1 LGYDNATRV
10 TEQKKVEGKND
21 LMTNAKVQTMSQSSS
36 RAQQNCRTVIGAIHG
51 DNTAIHPY
59 LSTCY
64 AGAER
69 VIADADL
76 LIHDVIRKVVSPTSH
91 RTNEH
96 REVVRL
102 LKRRQVSGQ
111 PHGL

>member
-1 LGYDNATRV
+1 MNVLAI
-10 TEQKKVEGKND
+10 
-21 LMTNAKVQTMSQSSS
+21 NAKVQTMSQSSS
-36 RAQQNCRTVIGAIHG
+36 RAQQNYGTVIYAIHG
-51 DNTAIHPY
+51 DNPASRSY
-59 LSTCY
+59 LSTCN

-76 LIHDVIRKVVSPTSH
+76 LIDDVVRKVVSPTSH

-102 LKRRQVSGQ
+102 RKRRQVSRQ

>member
-1 LGYDNATRV
+1 MC
-10 TEQKKVEGKND
+10 EQRKVEGKNV
-21 LMTNAKVQTMSQSSS
+21 LMPNATVQTMSQSSS
-36 RAQQNCRTVIGAIHG
+36 RAQQNCGTVIGAIHG
-51 DNTAIHPY
+51 DNKAIHPY

-76 LIHDVIRKVVSPTSH
+76 LIDDVIRKVVSPTSH

-102 LKRRQVSGQ
+102 WKRRQVSRQ